1 MDYPALVRRAPGEEI
16 FKRLMC
22 DLGDLLGVFDAQQNW
37 RIHALVFWSAI
48 APYRLVPPADK
59 FPLVLDLNGLARVD
73 RFEDWQKS
81 GPVVQFAERQMRPL
95 VRISKEST

>member
-1 MDYPALVRRAPGEEI
+1 M
-16 FKRLMC
+16 F

-59 FPLVLDLNGLARVD
+59 FPVSPALTVLRTGKKVDPWSNLQNGKCDHWFVFQRSRHD
-73 RFEDWQKS
+73 RRGTPRE
-81 GPVVQFAERQMRPL
+81 
-95 VRISKEST
+95 